1 MQTGKLPLA
10 LLDKL
15 LAKIEVTDPDVILGG
30 ATGEDAALID
40 IGDRYLVSKTDP
52 ITFVTDLIGWY
63 LVQVNANDIAVMG
76 GTPRWLMATLLL
88 PDGTNEETVENIFDQ
103 LSQACT
109 KLGVTLVGGHTEI
122 TKNVYR
128 PIAVGAMLGEVA
140 KERAVLT
147 STAEP
152 GDRSV
157 LTKGIAVEGTSILA
171 REAACKL
178 ENSGISQ
185 ATIQKARSML
195 FTPGI
200 SIVEEARIA
209 CEVTD
214 VHAMHDPT
222 EGGISG
228 GLVEMA
234 HSASVGFVV
243 HEESI
248 PILPECKEFC
258 EVLGLNP
265 LGLIAS
271 GALLVTM
278 PASGVSAFVHA
289 TAQQGIKA
297 YEIGQVTPPDQG
309 MKISTSKGLRDFP
322 TFARDELARW
332 FDE

>member
-1 MQTGKLPLA
+1 MQTGKLPLD
-10 LLDKL
+10 LLGKL
-15 LAKIEVTDPDVILGG
+15 LSKIEVTDPRVILGG
-30 ATGEDAALID
+30 TPGEDAALID
-40 IGDRYLVSKTDP
+40 IGDRYLISKTDP

-88 PDGTNEETVENIFDQ
+88 PEHTNEETVENIFAQ
-103 LSQACT
+103 LREACT
-109 KLGVTLVGGHTEI
+109 KLGVTLVGGHTEV

-128 PIAVGAMLGEVA
+128 PIAVGAMLGEVE
-140 KERAVLT
+140 KERAVFT

-152 GDRSV
+152 GDRIV

-171 REAACKL
+171 REASTKL
-178 ENSGISQ
+178 EDSGISNT
-185 ATIQKARSML
+185 TIQRAQAML

-200 SIVEEARIA
+200 SVVEEARIA
-209 CEVTD
+209 CEVVD

-228 GLVEMA
+228 GLVEIA
-234 HSASVGFVV
+234 RGANVGFVIQ
-243 HEESI
+243 EETI

-258 EVLGLNP
+258 EVLGLDP

-271 GALLVTM
+271 GALLATM
-278 PASGVSAFVHA
+278 PASSVSTFIHA

-297 YEIGQVTPPDQG
+297 YEIGKVTSPDQG
-309 MKISTSKGLRDFP
+309 MKLNGPEGLRDFP
-322 TFARDELARW
+322 TFERDELARW

>member
-152 GDRSV
+152 GDRIV

-185 ATIQKARSML
+185 TTIQKARSML
-195 FTPGI
+195 FTTGI

-278 PASGVSAFVHA
+278 PASGVSTFVHA